1 LTLQNAK
8 SIECVPKPET
18 YNNSSFTGKK
28 CYAHRRSIFKRE
40 ISKNIFFSVKLQ
52 KLLYSKKQRQKYFF
66 WMVDNMYRKN
76 SLIALAP
83 KNHPKQTSIP
93 KLPKYLKA
101 LKKII

>member
-1 LTLQNAK
+1 
-8 SIECVPKPET
+8 
-18 YNNSSFTGKK
+18 
-28 CYAHRRSIFKRE
+28 
-40 ISKNIFFSVKLQ
+40 
-52 KLLYSKKQRQKYFF
+52 
-66 WMVDNMYRKN
+66 MVDNMYRKN

>member
-1 LTLQNAK
+1 MRIVEAYLSAKFQKTFFFPSNFKNCCTLK
-8 SIECVPKPET
+8 SKDKST
-18 YNNSSFTGKK
+18 
-28 CYAHRRSIFKRE
+28 
-40 ISKNIFFSVKLQ
+40 
-52 KLLYSKKQRQKYFF
+52 FF
-66 WMVDNMYRKN
+66 WMVEIMYRKN

>member
-1 LTLQNAK
+1 VFQN
-8 SIECVPKPET
+8 
-18 YNNSSFTGKK
+18 
-28 CYAHRRSIFKRE
+28 
-40 ISKNIFFSVKLQ
+40 Q
-52 KLLYSKKQRQKYFF
+52 KLIIIPVSQGKNAMRIVEAYLSAKFQKTFFFPSNFKNCCTLKSKDKSTFF
-66 WMVDNMYRKN
+66 GWWIMYRKN

>member
-1 LTLQNAK
+1 
-8 SIECVPKPET
+8 
-18 YNNSSFTGKK
+18 
-28 CYAHRRSIFKRE
+28 
-40 ISKNIFFSVKLQ
+40 
-52 KLLYSKKQRQKYFF
+52 
-66 WMVDNMYRKN
+66 MVDHMYRKN

>member
-1 LTLQNAK
+1 
-8 SIECVPKPET
+8 
-18 YNNSSFTGKK
+18 
-28 CYAHRRSIFKRE
+28 
-40 ISKNIFFSVKLQ
+40 
-52 KLLYSKKQRQKYFF
+52 
-66 WMVDNMYRKN
+66 MVDIMYRKN